1 MFKRICRT
9 AFKTANRINEDE
21 IFVYAAQASF
31 YIITASIPFMMLFLA
46 LLKFFIPVSEPEAID
61 SIIPFIPAM
70 IQPTVETIISELFSK
85 ATAIISITSITAI
98 WSASRGVA
106 AVERGVKKVYKTQPS
121 PNVIKGISF
130 SILYTILFM
139 IVLLAT
145 LLLVVFGGI
154 IYTLL
159 YKHFAW
165 VVALER
171 IMGGFREFMYFF
183 GMIMFFTF
191 VYKVFAGKGARFKEQ
206 ICGAVFTTAGWFLFS
221 FFFSL
226 YVENFA
232 NFSYVYGSL
241 TVVVLMMLWLYSCM
255 IILLLGAELNI
266 YINNRKNR

>member
-1 MFKRICRT
+1 MAMFKKIYRT
-9 AFKTANRINEDE
+9 ALQTANRITEDE

-46 LLKFFIPVSEPEAID
+46 LLKFFIPISEKEAIE
-61 SIIPFIPAM
+61 SVTPFIPTMLQA
-70 IQPTVETIISELFSK
+70 PVETIISELFAK

-130 SILYTILFM
+130 SILYTVLFM

-159 YKHFAW
+159 NKHFTWLIALDR
-165 VVALER
+165 VMGAVIHGEMVRVAKPDPEIFLLAAER
-171 IMGGFREFMYFF
+171 IGMQPEHCTVIEDSTF
-183 GMIMFFTF
+183 GIRAA
-191 VYKVFAGKGARFKEQ
+191 KAAGMRCLAYTGANVHHLDNSEADARFDAYTE
-206 ICGAVFTTAGWFLFS
+206 
-221 FFFSL
+221 
-226 YVENFA
+226 ENYDKYF
-232 NFSYVYGSL
+232 G
-241 TVVVLMMLWLYSCM
+241 
-255 IILLLGAELNI
+255 
-266 YINNRKNR
+266 